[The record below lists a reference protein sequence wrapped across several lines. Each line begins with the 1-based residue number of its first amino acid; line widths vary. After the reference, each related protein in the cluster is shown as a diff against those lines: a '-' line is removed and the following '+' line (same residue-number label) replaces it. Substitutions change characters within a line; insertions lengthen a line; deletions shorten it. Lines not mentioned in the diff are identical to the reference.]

1 MLRIALNGLLARPIR
16 TALTAMAIVLGVAT
30 IAAAFTLTD
39 TMGRAADDLS
49 SSAYDGTAAVVT
61 APSPFTSANDNENL
75 TQPTI
80 DAKAIDRVRAVPG
93 VAKAA
98 GDITDLETKVLG
110 KDGKVVG
117 GGPWFG
123 VGLDPVAA
131 RDSKLSPFR
140 LKQGAWAKGPGEV
153 VIDAGTADKQ
163 HLHIGDSTRI
173 ATAGPARSF
182 RVTGI
187 TTFGSVDSLGT
198 ATIAVFDLHA
208 AQGLFDKAGRVDS
221 ILVEA
226 AGGTSAVQVRRN
238 LAAALPQAKV
248 QTAAKQDRFTLDGLK
263 GFISIIKGV
272 LLGFG
277 GVALLVGAFT
287 IFNSLSIMV
296 AQRSREFGLLRLAG
310 ASRRQVLRTVVAEAL
325 IMGAAASAV
334 GLAAG
339 FALAKGINALF
350 KALGLDLPQTG
361 TVFASRTII
370 VSLLVGILVTLVAGL
385 VPAWRATRVAPV
397 EALRDAAGSSRRPR
411 LPARIVRAVVGA
423 LGRPVQATGG
433 PAGMLARRNAMR
445 APGRTAITAS
455 ALTIGVALVA
465 ALTIIAAGLKDSTK
479 GSLNKRVSATHVLA
493 GDDGWS
499 PVDGDAARK
508 AAAVPGVRTAS
519 AIRQDAVRAYG
530 KTEGI
535 NAVDPATIGKVLDF
549 KWKATHPQA
558 SRSTLAT
565 LGADGAIV
573 DDGWAKKHHLGVGG
587 RFTVITP
594 ADKRLTLTVRGI
606 EKSPVIDALGLGPIT
621 VGTPAYAAGGFSGR
635 QDHLTLL
642 NAPTAD
648 PAALQRAVDPFPGAK
663 VFTKHAYIE
672 KQTSGI
678 NQLLALFD
686 VLLALAVIVSLFG
699 LANTLVLATFER
711 TREIGMLR
719 AVGMTRRQVRRMVRR
734 ESIITALLGSAMG
747 IAVGIGLAAIVVA
760 VFGHLGFTFALPIGG
775 LAVLVLVGI
784 GAGTLAAMLPARR
797 AARMDVLGA
806 LAYE

>member
-535 NAVDPATIGKVLDF
+535 NSVDPATIGKVLDF

-606 EKSPVIDALGLGPIT
+606 EKSPVIDALDGAEDITTMSDKALTKLRRQHIGFVFQTFNLLPTLSAEENVLLPLTIAGRKVPRETLDALLERVGLTERRRHRPSELSGGQQQRVAIARALISEPT
-621 VGTPAYAAGGFSGR
+621 VLFADEPTGNLDSNAGAMVL
-635 QDHLTLL
+635 DLL
-642 NAPTAD
+642 RD
-648 PAALQRAVDPFPGAK
+648 AVDLDG
-663 VFTKHAYIE
+663 
-672 KQTSGI
+672 QTTVMVTHDPRAAARADRV
-678 NQLLALFD
+678 LFLADGRIVSDLAQPTEAD
-686 VLLALAVIVSLFG
+686 VLAQMKAV
-699 LANTLVLATFER
+699 
-711 TREIGMLR
+711 
-719 AVGMTRRQVRRMVRR
+719 
-734 ESIITALLGSAMG
+734 SA
-747 IAVGIGLAAIVVA
+747 
-760 VFGHLGFTFALPIGG
+760 
-775 LAVLVLVGI
+775 
-784 GAGTLAAMLPARR
+784 
-797 AARMDVLGA
+797 
-806 LAYE
+806 

>member
-16 TALTAMAIVLGVAT
+16 TTLTALAIVLGVAT
-30 IAAAFTLTD
+30 IAGAFTLTD

-61 APSPFTSANDNENL
+61 APSPFASTNDNENL
-75 TQPTI
+75 QQPAIAAETI
-80 DAKAIDRVRAVPG
+80 DSVRAVPG
-93 VAKAA
+93 VATAA
-98 GDITDLETKVLG
+98 GDITDLYTKILG
-110 KDGKVVG
+110 KDGKVAG
-117 GGPWFG
+117 DGPWFG
-123 VGLDPVAA
+123 IGLDPAA
-131 RDSKLSPFR
+131 AASGGKLTPFQLRD
-140 LKQGAWAKGPGEV
+140 GGWATGPGQV
-153 VIDAGTADKQ
+153 VIDASTADKQ
-163 HLHIGDSTRI
+163 HLHVGDSVRI

-182 RVTGI
+182 RVTGV
-187 TTFGSVDSLGT
+187 TTFGSVKALGT
-198 ATIAVFDLHA
+198 ATIAVFDLHT

-221 ILVEA
+221 ILVA
-226 AGGTSAVQVRRN
+226 ARDGVAAAQVRRN

-263 GFISIIKGV
+263 GFIAIIKGV
-272 LLGFG
+272 LLAFG

-287 IFNSLSIMV
+287 IFNSLSITV

-310 ASRRQVLRTVVAEAL
+310 ASRRQVLRTVIVEAL
-325 IMGAAASAV
+325 AMGAAASAA

-339 FALAKGINALF
+339 FGLAKGLNALF
-350 KALGLDLPQTG
+350 RAMGLDLPQAA
-361 TVFASRTII
+361 TVFAPRTI
-370 VSLLVGILVTLVAGL
+370 VVALLVGILVTLIAGL
-385 VPAWRATRVAPV
+385 LPAWRATRVAPV
-397 EALRDAAGSSRRPR
+397 EALRDAAPSSHRLR
-411 LPARIVRAVVGA
+411 LPARIVRATVGA
-423 LGRPVQATGG
+423 LGRPVEATGG
-433 PAGMLARRNAMR
+433 PAAMLARRNAMR

-465 ALTIIAAGLKDSTK
+465 AVTIIAAGLRDSTK
-479 GSLNKRVSATHVLA
+479 GGLEKRVSAGYVLT

-499 PVDGDAARK
+499 PVDRDATRK
-508 AAAVPGVRTAS
+508 VAAVAGVRTVS
-519 AIRQDAVRAYG
+519 SIRQDAVRAYG
-530 KTEGI
+530 QTEGV

-549 KWKATHPQA
+549 KWKDG
-558 SRSTLAT
+558 SRATLAG

-573 DDGWAKKHHLGVGG
+573 DDAWAKEHHLAVGR
-587 RFTVITP
+587 RFTVTTP

-606 EKSPVIDALGLGPIT
+606 EDSPVIDALGLAPIT
-621 VGTPAYAAGGFSGR
+621 IGTDAYAAGGFSGR
-635 QDHLTLL
+635 QDHLTLVD
-642 NAPTAD
+642 APAAD
-648 PAALQRAVDPFPGAK
+648 AAALQRAVSPFPGAK

-672 KQTSGI
+672 KQASGV
-678 NQLLALFD
+678 NQLLAIFD

-719 AVGMTRRQVRRMVRR
+719 AVGMTRRQVRRMMRR
-734 ESIITALLGSAMG
+734 ESVITALLGSALG
-747 IAVGIGLAAIVVA
+747 IAIGTGLAGIVVA

-784 GAGTLAAMLPARR
+784 VAGTLAAVLPARR

>member
-1 MLRIALNGLLARPIR
+1 M
-16 TALTAMAIVLGVAT
+16 
-30 IAAAFTLTD
+30 
-39 TMGRAADDLS
+39 
-49 SSAYDGTAAVVT
+49 
-61 APSPFTSANDNENL
+61 
-75 TQPTI
+75 
-80 DAKAIDRVRAVPG
+80 
-93 VAKAA
+93 
-98 GDITDLETKVLG
+98 
-110 KDGKVVG
+110 
-117 GGPWFG
+117 
-123 VGLDPVAA
+123 AA
-131 RDSKLSPFR
+131 RDTKLSPFR

-163 HLHIGDSTRI
+163 HLHIGDSARI
-173 ATAGPARSF
+173 ATAGPVRSF

-208 AQGLFDKAGRVDS
+208 AQGLFDKAGRVDA

-226 AGGTSAVQVRRN
+226 AGGTSAAQVRRN

-263 GFISIIKGV
+263 GFISIIRGV

-310 ASRRQVLRTVVAEAL
+310 ASRRQVLRTVVVEAL
-325 IMGAAASAV
+325 AMGAGASAV

-339 FALAKGINALF
+339 FGLAKGINALF

-370 VSLLVGILVTLVAGL
+370 VSLLVGVLVTLVAGL

-397 EALRDAAGSSRRPR
+397 EALRDASGSSRRLR

-433 PAGMLARRNAMR
+433 PAAMLARRNAMR

-465 ALTIIAAGLKDSTK
+465 ALTIIAAGLKDSTR
-479 GSLNKRVSATHVLA
+479 GSLEKRVSATHVLA

-519 AIRQDAVRAYG
+519 TIRQDAVRAYG

-535 NAVDPATIGKVLDF
+535 NSVDPATIGKVLDF
-549 KWKATHPQA
+549 KWKHG
-558 SRSTLAT
+558 SRATLAA
-565 LGADGAIV
+565 LDADGAIL
-573 DDGWAKKHHLGVGG
+573 DDGWAKKHHLAVGG

-606 EKSPVIDALGLGPIT
+606 EASPVIDALGLGPIT
-621 VGTPAYAAGGFSGR
+621 IGTPAYAAGGFSGR

-642 NAPTAD
+642 DAPTAD
-648 PAALQRAVDPFPGAK
+648 PAALQRAVDLVPG
-663 VFTKHAYIE
+663 
-672 KQTSGI
+672 
-678 NQLLALFD
+678 
-686 VLLALAVIVSLFG
+686 
-699 LANTLVLATFER
+699 
-711 TREIGMLR
+711 
-719 AVGMTRRQVRRMVRR
+719 RQGVHQARLHRQADQRHQP
-734 ESIITALLGSAMG
+734 
-747 IAVGIGLAAIVVA
+747 AA
-760 VFGHLGFTFALPIGG
+760 GPL
-775 LAVLVLVGI
+775 
-784 GAGTLAAMLPARR
+784 RR
-797 AARMDVLGA
+797 AAGAGRDRQPLRAGQHARAGHLRAHPRDRDAARGGHDAPPGPAHGAAREHHHRAAGVLDGDRGRHRAGGHRRGGLRPPRVHVRPADRRSRRARPRRHRGRHAGGDAARAAGGA
-806 LAYE
+806 DGRPGSARLRVSPLRVERRSYPVRTGEDRRSTRPGPRRPGRPA

>member
-61 APSPFTSANDNENL
+61 APSPFTSTNDNDNL

-80 DAKAIDRVRAVPG
+80 DARTIDRTRAVPG

-98 GDITDLETKVLG
+98 GDITDLQTKILG
-110 KDGKVVG
+110 KDDKAVG

-123 VGLDPVAA
+123 IGLDPVAA
-131 RDSKLSPFR
+131 HAPKLSPFR
-140 LKQGAWAKGPGEV
+140 LKQGAWAQGPGEV

-163 HLHIGDSTRI
+163 HLHVGDAARI

-208 AQGLFDKAGRVDS
+208 AQRLFDKAGRVDS

-226 AGGTSAVQVRRN
+226 RGGVPAAQVRRR

-248 QTAAKQDRFTLDGLK
+248 QAAAKQDRYTLDGLK

-287 IFNSLSIMV
+287 IFNSLSITV

-325 IMGAAASAV
+325 AMGAAASAV
-334 GLAAG
+334 GVAAG
-339 FALAKGINALF
+339 FGLAKGLNALF

-370 VSLLVGILVTLVAGL
+370 VSLLVGVLVTLVAGL

-397 EALRDAAGSSRRPR
+397 EALRDAAGTSRRLR
-411 LPARIVRAVVGA
+411 LPARIVRAVVGV

-433 PAGMLARRNAMR
+433 PAAMLARRNAMR
-445 APGRTAITAS
+445 TPGRTAITAS

-479 GSLNKRVSATHVLA
+479 GSLDKRVSATHVLA

-508 AAAVPGVRTAS
+508 AAAVSGVRAAS
-519 AIRQDAVRAYG
+519 TIRQDAVRAYG

-535 NAVDPATIGKVLDF
+535 NSVDPATIGKVLDF
-549 KWKATHPQA
+549 KWKRG
-558 SRSTLAT
+558 SRATLAG
-565 LGADGAIV
+565 LGAGGAVI
-573 DDGWAKKHHLGVGG
+573 DDGWAKKHHLGIGG

-594 ADKRLTLTVRGI
+594 ADRRLTLTVRGI
-606 EKSPVIDALGLGPIT
+606 EDSPVIDALSLGPIT
-621 VGTPAYAAGGFSGR
+621 IGTPAYAAGGFSGR

-642 NAPTAD
+642 DAPTTDA
-648 PAALQRAVDPFPGAK
+648 AALQRAVATFPGAK

-734 ESIITALLGSAMG
+734 ESVITALLGSSMG

-775 LAVLVLVGI
+775 LAVLILVGAA
-784 GAGTLAAMLPARR
+784 AGTLAAMLPARR
-797 AARMDVLGA
+797 AAQMDVLGA